1 MQNIYLKNILFLK
14 AVSANA
20 TISTPP
26 DLNLL
31 QKRFYLPK
39 VATLTLYIDRKAAV
53 YKYRKFYQIYLI

>member
-39 VATLTLYIDRKAAV
+39 VATLTLYIDRKA
-53 YKYRKFYQIYLI
+53 QI